1 MTVLKEHPDLSL
13 IWVNVRAFG
22 WGRSDLPVAIDWPCD
37 MIKALEIFIG
47 FGDLDAGNC
56 NPRIN
61 AVSKRLTSWKVH
73 LLSYRGRAIVINTL
87 APLHICP
94 VGYSRNLIVL
104 YFNSF
109 GVVKET

>member
-1 MTVLKEHPDLSL
+1 MTVLKEHPHLSL

-61 AVSKRLTSWKVH
+61 AVSKSLTSWKVH
-73 LLSYRGRAIVINTL
+73 SLSYSGRVIVVNTL
-87 APLHICP
+87 ASFAHMPNWILSKLNCP
-94 VGYSRNLIVL
+94 V
-104 YFNSF
+104 F
-109 GVVKET
+109 